1 MAPITASI
9 TLLTLP
15 CPPKTK
21 ASESSATL
29 YFPGKSHPT
38 LYLHISCKVE
48 TRVSM
53 LDNREK
59 GGFQKA
65 KLAMCHLP
73 IISFL
78 GMKIE
83 NKNQISTFEYNNL
96 KASTNKLQ
104 RIF

>member
-1 MAPITASI
+1 
-9 TLLTLP
+9 
-15 CPPKTK
+15 
-21 ASESSATL
+21 
-29 YFPGKSHPT
+29 
-38 LYLHISCKVE
+38 VE
-48 TRVSM
+48 TRVST

-65 KLAMCHLP
+65 KPAMYHLP

>member
-1 MAPITASI
+1 
-9 TLLTLP
+9 
-15 CPPKTK
+15 
-21 ASESSATL
+21 
-29 YFPGKSHPT
+29 
-38 LYLHISCKVE
+38 VE
-48 TRVSM
+48 TRVST
-53 LDNREK
+53 LYNREK
-59 GGFQKA
+59 GISKKKE

-96 KASTNKLQ
+96 KANTNKSQ